1 MQELPNSGSIEGF
14 MILNSDP
21 VNVNFRAFRRL
32 LLAASILVYSVI
44 VMGGV
49 VRATGLGGACGEWP
63 LCGGALFP
71 PMNLDSIIAY
81 LHRLD
86 TFLLVLVLAGATILS
101 SRHFRNEPWLRIPL
115 WAAGGLVTVQI
126 IIGGIIVIR
135 GLPVELT
142 SVHLGLSLLI
152 QALVLIPAVIAVYY
166 ERAANNWEHK
176 GGDPVPFRPEVR
188 LRYQSP
194 FARLSLWTLGAVF
207 LLLVSGAI
215 VSGSASGLVCS
226 SWPLCDG
233 NLLPATGAGW
243 INVMHRTIVALTGIL
258 VAVQTAQAWRTQRSQ
273 IPVLVATTAAG
284 VLFFAQA
291 LMGAYK
297 VFNGFPIF
305 MVSLHEASAVAV
317 WSALVVQ
324 VVAVGMSAR
333 TAQAERLEAASAVGR
348 PGMLKDFLMLTK
360 PIVVLL
366 LLVTTF
372 AGMVIGAQEWPS
384 FSLVFWT
391 ILGGAMAAGGS
402 GAINQYLDREEDSK
416 MQRTERR
423 PIPSGRLTPGE
434 GLAFGVAICLAS
446 FYIMVAF
453 VNLLAALLTLAGMIY
468 YILIYS
474 IFLKKA
480 TVQNIVIGG
489 GAGAIPPLVGWA
501 AATGSLNIPSLF
513 LFAVVFMWT
522 PPHFWALAL
531 VKRKDYAR
539 AGIPMLPVIRGE
551 KETRWQILIYTIELV
566 ALTLILPFF
575 GLGSGVYLVSAFFLG
590 AALLYSAW
598 KVWRKGGNKL
608 AWKMYRYSSMYLAF
622 LFLALMVD
630 ALV

>member
-1 MQELPNSGSIEGF
+1 M
-14 MILNSDP
+14 MLNSDGL
-21 VNVNFRAFRRL
+21 NEATLQTFRRL
-32 LLAASILVYSVI
+32 LLAASIMVYIVI
-44 VMGGV
+44 VMGGI
-49 VRATGLGGACGEWP
+49 VRATGFGGACGEWP
-63 LCGGALFP
+63 LCEGALLP
-71 PMNLDSIIAY
+71 TLHLETAVAY

-86 TFLLVLVLAGATILS
+86 TIFLVLILGAAFTLS
-101 SRHFRNEPWLRIPL
+101 VRHFRSEPLLHRPL
-115 WAAGGLVTVQI
+115 LAGLGLMGLQI
-126 IIGGIIVIR
+126 LVGGVIVLR
-135 GLPVELT
+135 GLPVQLT
-142 SVHLGLSLLI
+142 ALHLGLSLLF
-152 QALVLIPAVIAVYY
+152 QALILIPAVIAYY
-166 ERAANNWEHK
+166 KERQVLKAAPGSASK
-176 GGDPVPFRPEVR
+176 VASLQYR
-188 LRYQSP
+188 SP
-194 FARLSLWTLGAVF
+194 YARLSLWTLGAVF
-207 LLLVSGAI
+207 LLLVSGTL
-215 VSGSASGLVCS
+215 VSGSDSGMACS
-226 SWPLCDG
+226 GWPFCDG
-233 NLLPATGAGW
+233 SILPSTTAGW
-243 INVMHRTIVALTGIL
+243 INLAHRIIVALSGIL
-258 VAVQTAQAWRTQRSQ
+258 IAWQTVKAWRTQRTQ
-273 IPVLVATTAAG
+273 TPILVAATAAG

-297 VFNGFPIF
+297 VFQGNPVF
-305 MVSLHEASAVAV
+305 MVSLHEATAVAV
-317 WSALVVQ
+317 WSALVIQ
-324 VVAVGMSAR
+324 VIAVGMSAR
-333 TAQAERLEAASAVGR
+333 TAEEERLEALAGHDR
-348 PGMLKDFLMLTK
+348 RGMLKDFLMLTK
-360 PIVVLL
+360 PVVVLL

-372 AGMVIGAQEWPS
+372 AGMVIGAQSWPS
-384 FSLVFWT
+384 LSLVFWT
-391 ILGGAMAAGGS
+391 LVGGAMAAGGS

-446 FYIMVAF
+446 FYFMVAF
-453 VNLLAALLTLAGMIY
+453 VNLLAALLSLAGMIY
-468 YILIYS
+468 YVLIYS

-531 VKRKDYAR
+531 VKQKDYAR

-551 KETRWQILIYTIELV
+551 KETRWQILVYTIELV
-566 ALTLILPFF
+566 VLTLLLPVF
-575 GLGSGVYLVSAFFLG
+575 GLGSGIYLVSALCLG

-598 KVWRKGGNKL
+598 KVWHKGGNKL